1 MERPNVL
8 FITVDQWRA
17 ECLSCA
23 GHPVVETPN
32 LDRLA
37 AEGVRFASHYAQC
50 TPCGPSRASLHT
62 GQYLMNHRSGLNG
75 TPLDARFTN
84 IALEARALG
93 YDPTLFGYT
102 DTSVDPRTVTDPD
115 DPRLRTYEGVL
126 PGFTE
131 GLTVP
136 EPFQPWLDWLASL
149 GYEIPPGTYGMFE
162 PDPKV
167 DARGKGSTWAPTVFP
182 AEHSLTAFVNNHVL
196 DHIRGRE
203 GWFVHASYLRPH
215 PPFRATPEYHDLYD
229 PADMPPPVRRA
240 SREEEAAR
248 HPFLAGALGLTFVQ
262 SPDDDLE
269 QRQWQA
275 TYFALMRE
283 VDDELGRLFD
293 AVESAG
299 QWDDTLIVLT
309 ADHGEELGDH
319 WLSGKLGW
327 FEGSYHIPLMVRDPR
342 SSADATRGR
351 VIDAFTENVDV
362 MPTILDWLGVETL
375 PLQCD
380 GRSLLPW
387 LAGEVPESWRDE
399 VRYEFDFRIP
409 HLNPHPLGMRM
420 DQANLSVVR
429 TRTRKYVHFPTL
441 PPVFHD
447 LEIDPGELD
456 DMVHDPAYQA
466 ERIEYLERMVN
477 WRIEHTER
485 TLAGVL
491 LTPSGPYEGRDWPR

>member
-1 MERPNVL
+1 
-8 FITVDQWRA
+8 
-17 ECLSCA
+17 
-23 GHPVVETPN
+23 
-32 LDRLA
+32 
-37 AEGVRFASHYAQC
+37 
-50 TPCGPSRASLHT
+50 
-62 GQYLMNHRSGLNG
+62 
-75 TPLDARFTN
+75 
-84 IALEARALG
+84 
-93 YDPTLFGYT
+93 
-102 DTSVDPRTVTDPD
+102 
-115 DPRLRTYEGVL
+115 
-126 PGFTE
+126 
-131 GLTVP
+131 
-136 EPFQPWLDWLASL
+136 
-149 GYEIPPGTYGMFE
+149 
-162 PDPKV
+162 
-167 DARGKGSTWAPTVFP
+167 
-182 AEHSLTAFVNNHVL
+182 
-196 DHIRGRE
+196 
-203 GWFVHASYLRPH
+203 
-215 PPFRATPEYHDLYD
+215 
-229 PADMPPPVRRA
+229 VRRA